1 MPNGTCMLRYTLF
14 VTDRKNDTVRGD
26 PLFSIPLPSKYT
38 AHTELESIQLC
49 FEIHGQ
55 AGNHY
60 NLISDA
66 CTSVSARYKQGENDA
81 ELNVISNIGVK
92 AQGSNGSCHNIEVDL
107 DRCSAQLDG
116 TSLNTSVAVNGISI
130 MIRRQRVRVSVPNC
144 ASSTRLTM
152 WMMCM
157 NRNNEDMLELV
168 VARGDGLEPT
178 AHGLIGAYGTPSD
191 TTCLLS
197 IFIEMEWGYTLK
209 LCVTLFFTCT
219 FSYCSCVCIDSNVP
233 ITFLQVNSGTFP

>member
-1 MPNGTCMLRYTLF
+1 MLIGTYCVLRYALF

-26 PLFSIPLPSKYT
+26 PRFSIPLPSKYT
-38 AHTELESIQLC
+38 NHTELESIQLC

-55 AGNHY
+55 ARKHY

-66 CTSVSARYKQGENDA
+66 CTSVSAQYKQGENDP

-92 AQGSNGSCHNIEVDL
+92 AQGGNGSCHNIEVNL
-107 DRCSAQLDG
+107 VGCSAQLNG
-116 TSLNTSVAVNGISI
+116 ISLNTSVTVHGISI

-157 NRNNEDMLELV
+157 KQNNEDMLKLV
-168 VARGDGLEPT
+168 VARGDGLLPT
-178 AHGLIGAYGTPSD
+178 AHGLIGTYGTPSD
-191 TTCLLS
+191 TTRFLR
-197 IFIEMEWGYTLK
+197 IFIETG
-209 LCVTLFFTCT
+209 
-219 FSYCSCVCIDSNVP
+219 
-233 ITFLQVNSGTFP
+233 

>member
-1 MPNGTCMLRYTLF
+1 M
-14 VTDRKNDTVRGD
+14 RGD

-66 CTSVSARYKQGENDA
+66 CTSVSARYRQGENDA
-81 ELNVISNIGVK
+81 EMNVISNIGVR
-92 AQGSNGSCHNIEVDL
+92 AQGSDGVCHNIEVDL
-107 DRCSAQLDG
+107 DRCSAQLNG
-116 TSLNTSVAVNGISI
+116 TSLNTSVTVNGISI

-157 NRNNEDMLELV
+157 NRNNEDMLKLV

-191 TTCLLS
+191 TTRILS
-197 IFIEMEWGYTLK
+197 VFIEMGWVHTLK

-219 FSYCSCVCIDSNVP
+219 FMW
-233 ITFLQVNSGTFP
+233 LH

>member
-1 MPNGTCMLRYTLF
+1 MF
-14 VTDRKNDTVRGD
+14 VTDRKNDTVRDGT
-26 PLFSIPLPSKYT
+26 LFSIPLPSKYT

-49 FEIHGQ
+49 YEIHGQ
-55 AGNHY
+55 SGSHY

-66 CTSVSARYKQGENDA
+66 CTSVSAQYKQGENDA

-92 AQGSNGSCHNIEVDL
+92 AQGSDGSCHNITVNL
-107 DRCSAQLDG
+107 DVCSAQLDG
-116 TSLNTSVAVNGISI
+116 TSLNTSVTVNGISI

-152 WMMCM
+152 WMLCM
-157 NRNNEDMLELV
+157 KRNNENMLELV

-178 AHGLIGAYGTPSD
+178 AHGLIGTYGTPSD

-197 IFIEMEWGYTLK
+197 IFIEMGWEHTLK
-209 LCVTLFFTCT
+209 
-219 FSYCSCVCIDSNVP
+219 
-233 ITFLQVNSGTFP
+233 FLRNSILYLHFPFIAHVVA

>member
-1 MPNGTCMLRYTLF
+1 MF
-14 VTDRKNDTVRGD
+14 VTDCKNEPVGD
-26 PLFSIPLPSKYT
+26 GILFSIPLPSKYT
-38 AHTELESIQLC
+38 DHTELESIQLC
-49 FEIHGQ
+49 FEINGQ
-55 AGNHY
+55 ARKHY

-66 CTSVSARYKQGENDA
+66 CTSVSARYKQVENDA
-81 ELNVISNIGVK
+81 GLNAISNIGVK
-92 AQGSNGSCHNIEVDL
+92 AQGSNGSCHNIEVHL

-116 TSLNTSVAVNGISI
+116 TSLNTSVTVNGISI

-178 AHGLIGAYGTPSD
+178 AHGLIGTYGTPSD
-191 TTCLLS
+191 TTRFLR
-197 IFIEMEWGYTLK
+197 IFIETG
-209 LCVTLFFTCT
+209 
-219 FSYCSCVCIDSNVP
+219 
-233 ITFLQVNSGTFP
+233 